1 MSLPSTHPTRTGVH
15 PTSLVSPL
23 PPTAPP
29 QNIVDSSI
37 TPSTEYAWEH
47 PIETN
52 SNIRVILSLHLCKY
66 VRTAIMSQLNYRT
79 INIDALDPESSTN
92 FPMESLLPAN
102 LPQAASS
109 GDAAN
114 AATQVRQMLRGG
126 DPEGA
131 LRSVLDTAPLGGDDR
146 AKEVHLAT
154 VIDVLQGIRQGEMTR
169 ILEGVCSGDGGAERA
184 DCLMKYLYVEHHL
197 GCYKVNPGWHNGFK
211 STGI

>member
-1 MSLPSTHPTRTGVH
+1 
-15 PTSLVSPL
+15 
-23 PPTAPP
+23 
-29 QNIVDSSI
+29 
-37 TPSTEYAWEH
+37 
-47 PIETN
+47 
-52 SNIRVILSLHLCKY
+52 
-66 VRTAIMSQLNYRT
+66 MSQLNYRT

-102 LPQAASS
+102 LPQAASAS
-109 GDAAN
+109 DAAS

-131 LRSVLDTAPLGGDDR
+131 LQTVLDTAPLGGDDR

-184 DCLMKYLYVEHHL
+184 DCLMKYLYKGMSSSASGSGAQSPKKSVSPQATGFSQIQARNLGEGGGGQQMSVLLSWHEKLVEIA
-197 GCYKVNPGWHNGFK
+197 G
-211 STGI
+211 TGSIVRVMTDRRTV